1 MSSSYSLYGPTEG
14 RPLYPVRREYADD
27 VSPVPSELMTGP
39 EPGLLECVINV
50 SEGHDK
56 QVISALVAGAG
67 PCLLDVHSDP
77 DHHRSVLT
85 LAGPDEGVDQG
96 ARAVATAAVSSIDIR
111 GHAGV
116 HPRIG
121 ALDVVPFVHLGRQPG
136 PGGLL
141 ADGRLSR
148 AVEARD
154 SFARWAARELALPC
168 FLYGPERTLPELRRA
183 AWSTLAPDLG
193 PTAPHPTAGAA
204 AVGARPVLV
213 AYNLWLAGPD
223 LALARR
229 VARSIRRPE
238 LRALGVAAGTSVQV
252 SCNLIAPWRV
262 GPGAVFDA
270 VASQAGVARAEL
282 VGLVPLSVLESEPRH
297 RWGELGLSPSATIE
311 ARLEQAGLNGGR
323 FGRHRA

>member
-1 MSSSYSLYGPTEG
+1 
-14 RPLYPVRREYADD
+14 
-27 VSPVPSELMTGP
+27 MTGP
-39 EPGLLECVINV
+39 QSGLLECVVNV
-50 SEGHDK
+50 SEGRDK
-56 QVISALVAGAG
+56 QVISALAAAAG
-67 PCLLDVHSDP
+67 PGLLDVHRDP

-85 LAGPDEGVDQG
+85 LAGPSDDVDQG
-96 ARAVATAAVSSIDIR
+96 ARALATTAVSTIDIG

-121 ALDVVPFVHLGRQPG
+121 ALDVVPFVHLAREPG
-136 PGGLL
+136 PAGRL
-141 ADGRLSR
+141 ADGRLGP

-154 SFARWAARELALPC
+154 RFAGWAGRELALPC
-168 FLYGPERTLPELRRA
+168 FLYGPERTLPDLRRG
-183 AWSTLAPDLG
+183 AWSTLVPDVG
-193 PTAPHPTAGAA
+193 PRAPHPTAGAV

-213 AYNLWLAGPD
+213 AYNLWLAEPD
-223 LALARR
+223 PALARR

-238 LRALGVAAGTSVQV
+238 LRALGLTAGTSVQV

-282 VGLVPLSVLESEPRH
+282 VGLVPLSVLEAEPRH

-311 ARLEQAGLNGGR
+311 ARLETAGLNGGR
-323 FGRHRA
+323 FRGHRA